1 MPPVPPASP
10 WRRARA
16 AAGALTR
23 AAGLRLAR
31 PVRGGLLVAALLALP
46 SLGRAQLFTV
56 ETSAQAPVQDDLAKA
71 RARALGEAMSQA
83 LEQAVAQAA
92 PEARGRLY
100 LLTARARD
108 YVPTY
113 RVISEGE
120 EAGSFRVRIEA
131 QVDTPRLLRDLQG
144 AAPRRGA
151 AGRRPLQ
158 LCVRAAPAE
167 PSPELQAA
175 LRQAAEL
182 LGERGETVETAV
194 AAHCQIPISSTG
206 ARARLVLSAGP
217 AQTSEI
223 RGTRPRLV
231 GAQLTVEWQLERPG
245 DAIEPLRERAEST
258 AFAESAEA
266 AQLAATQQAAQQ
278 ALRRLCQRPG
288 VLDGTTAGI
297 TVSFEGLGSFAAY
310 QQVLRAL
317 GALPGVSR
325 LEPRR
330 FVGAATPA
338 EERVQVLVQSQGG
351 SEALGAA
358 LGRALLPGLR
368 LQVMPLPGGDLR
380 VLVAP
385 DGALPTGTP
394 EPAAPAGEAPG
405 EPPSDAATAGPGAEK
420 GAP

>member
-1 MPPVPPASP
+1 VSLAFT
-10 WRRARA
+10 
-16 AAGALTR
+16 L
-23 AAGLRLAR
+23 GLRLSR
-31 PVRGGLLVAALLALP
+31 PVRGGLLAVLLGGALLALP
-46 SLGRAQLFTV
+46 GLGRAQLFTV
-56 ETSAQAPVQDDLAKA
+56 ETSAQAPVQDDLSKA

-144 AAPRRGA
+144 AAPKRGA

-158 LCVRAAPAE
+158 LCVRAAAPE
-167 PSPELQAA
+167 PGAQPDLQAA

-182 LGERGETVETAV
+182 LGERGETIETAV
-194 AAHCQIPISSTG
+194 AAHCQIPVASSG

-217 AQTSEI
+217 AQTSEL
-223 RGTRPRLV
+223 RGTQPRLV
-231 GAQLTVEWQLERPG
+231 GAQRAIEWNLERPG
-245 DAIEPLRERAEST
+245 DTAAEPIRERAEST

-288 VLDGTTAGI
+288 VLDGTTAGCAR
-297 TVSFEGLGSFAAY
+297 SG
-310 QQVLRAL
+310 RC
-317 GALPGVSR
+317 PG
-325 LEPRR
+325 
-330 FVGAATPA
+330 
-338 EERVQVLVQSQGG
+338 
-351 SEALGAA
+351 
-358 LGRALLPGLR
+358 
-368 LQVMPLPGGDLR
+368 
-380 VLVAP
+380 
-385 DGALPTGTP
+385 
-394 EPAAPAGEAPG
+394 
-405 EPPSDAATAGPGAEK
+405 
-420 GAP
+420 